1 VGDQRPVLALEA
13 GSMLLDKVVKI
24 VVKVQCSSTAHLL
37 NVQKRRKIM
46 DGVTIALI
54 VVALLIIPSSNKAL
68 NEKCKAEVEQG
79 IAESVQECRRYYI
92 KEKG

>member
-1 VGDQRPVLALEA
+1 MCLLVGSQGLRIVVDKAVKISVKVLAHPKPTYYKHKE
-13 GSMLLDKVVKI
+13 
-24 VVKVQCSSTAHLL
+24 
-37 NVQKRRKIM
+37 RIM

-54 VVALLIIPSSNKAL
+54 VVALLIIPSSNKKL
-68 NEKCKAEVEQG
+68 NERCKAEVEQG

>member
-1 VGDQRPVLALEA
+1 MVNEVAHEELN
-13 GSMLLDKVVKI
+13 GSLYNKE
-24 VVKVQCSSTAHLL
+24 
-37 NVQKRRKIM
+37 RIM

-92 KEKG
+92 REKNRR

>member
-1 VGDQRPVLALEA
+1 
-13 GSMLLDKVVKI
+13 MLIHSPLTKCTK
-24 VVKVQCSSTAHLL
+24 KE
-37 NVQKRRKIM
+37 KIM

-79 IAESVQECRRYYI
+79 IAESVQECRRYYT
-92 KEKG
+92 KK

>member
-1 VGDQRPVLALEA
+1 MVKEVAHEELK
-13 GSMLLDKVVKI
+13 GSLYNKE
-24 VVKVQCSSTAHLL
+24 
-37 NVQKRRKIM
+37 KIM

-79 IAESVQECRRYYI
+79 IAESIQECRRYYI
-92 KEKG
+92 REKNRR

>member
-24 VVKVQCSSTAHLL
+24 VVKVQCSSTAHLPC
-37 NVQKRRKIM
+37 KEKEKIM

-79 IAESVQECRRYYI
+79 IAESVQECRRYYT
-92 KEKG
+92 KK